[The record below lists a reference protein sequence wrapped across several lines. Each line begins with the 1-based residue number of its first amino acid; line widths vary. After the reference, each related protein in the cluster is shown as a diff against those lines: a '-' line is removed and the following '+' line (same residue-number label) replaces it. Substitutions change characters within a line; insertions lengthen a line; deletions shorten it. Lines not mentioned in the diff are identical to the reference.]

1 MATKKNGDTKK
12 KKHEKEVRKNL
23 HDTPDGPSIVEMW
36 EKQDD
41 EVDEAFAAFKIHL
54 DQGSDRTTPKT
65 AKLAGQK
72 ISLIQKW
79 AWQWSWKKRI
89 TAWERYEWQQLR
101 KIRLEEVLAMRKRH
115 ADIAKSML
123 DKVAARLATKIQD
136 VSENDFAKLTAPQLA
151 QWVDVAAKL
160 ERLSLGEPTELSG
173 HVETEQ
179 EAQPSTAI
187 FRDPEVRRGLDQAAA
202 RIACLA
208 RDAGG
213 DGGAS

>member
-1 MATKKNGDTKK
+1 MATKKSGDTKK

-41 EVDEAFAAFKIHL
+41 EVDEAFAAFKVHL
-54 DQGSDRTTPKT
+54 DSGPERSSSRTAAIVK
-65 AKLAGQK
+65 QK
-72 ISLIQKW
+72 YSLVTKW
-79 AWQWSWKKRI
+79 AWQWSWKKRV
-89 TAWERYEWQQLR
+89 TAWERHEWQQLR
-101 KIRLEEVLAMRKRH
+101 KIRIVEVLAMRKRH
-115 ADIAKSML
+115 ADIAQSML

-136 VSENDFAKLTAPQLA
+136 VSDNDFAKLTAPQLA

-179 EAQPSTAI
+179 EARPSTAI

-202 RIACLA
+202 RIARLA
-208 RDAGG
+208 RDSGG